1 MKNMARDYIRTVTD
15 MERYFYG
22 AGNAMGYSYSGSELL
37 KADSPMMST
46 TAGTYQAI
54 YGRKVWSQL
63 NQEFNAFSIL
73 PKRPWERSG
82 WRVITA
88 RPDATIGGGV
98 AENATLPDTSKPT
111 FQHIAAKPKT
121 VVHTFDMSETAMFLA
136 DKDDG
141 LGDIRSVLKEEMGK
155 HHAET
160 INLMLCKDAGTV
172 AGNDFESLDRVTGND
187 GGSTGG
193 TTSME
198 TGADNATDHCGA
210 SDLDIYSI
218 DRSANSWSNAAVNCG
233 ADVTVANQRTLSLD
247 HLDSIFQTT
256 WTQGG
261 NPKVILTGY
270 DTLMRLQQLLQSQQR
285 FMEEKRIT
293 PTYNGVKGVPGVE
306 AGFIVATY
314 NGVPIIP
321 SKDVGKGG
329 PANADGLSKMYFLD
343 TDYMYFSTA
352 IPTQYFESGI
362 ETGDPFAINRL
373 GQEGMYRSMGEL
385 WTTFFRGHGSI
396 RDLK

>member
-1 MKNMARDYIRTVTD
+1 MARNYVRTVQD
-15 MERYFYG
+15 LERYYYG

-37 KADSPMMST
+37 KADAPLLSS

-73 PKRPWERSG
+73 PKKPWDRSG
-82 WRVITA
+82 WRVVTA
-88 RPDATIGGGV
+88 KPSFTKGGGV
-98 AENATLPDTSKPT
+98 AENATLPDTTKPT
-111 FQHIAAKPKT
+111 FQQVAAKPKT
-121 VVHTFDMSETAMFLA
+121 VAHTFDMSEVAIFLA

-141 LGDIRSVLKEEMGK
+141 MGDIRSVLKEEVGK
-155 HHAET
+155 HHAEH
-160 INLMLCKDAGTV
+160 INVMLTEDSETV
-172 AGNDFESLDRVTGND
+172 AGNDFESLDRITGND
-187 GGSTGG
+187 GGSSGG

-198 TGADNATDHCGA
+198 TGASAGTDHCGA
-210 SDLDIYSI
+210 SDLDSYSI
-218 DRSANSWSNAAVNCG
+218 DRSANAWSNASVSCG
-233 ADVTVANQRTLSLD
+233 TDRASGNRRTLSLD
-247 HLDSIFQTT
+247 HLDSMFQSV
-256 WTQGG
+256 WTLGG

-270 DTLMRLQQLLQSQQR
+270 DTLMRVQQLLQSQQR
-285 FMEEKRIT
+285 FMEEKRVT

-321 SKDVGKGG
+321 SKDIQS
-329 PANADGLSKMYFLD
+329 DGISRMYFLD
-343 TDYMYFSTA
+343 TDYLWFSTG

-373 GQEGMYRSMGEL
+373 GQEGLYRTLGEV
-385 WTTFFRGHGSI
+385 WTTFFRGQGSV
-396 RDLK
+396 RDLQ

>member
-1 MKNMARDYIRTVTD
+1 MARDYIRTITD

-37 KADSPMMST
+37 KADAPMLST
-46 TAGTYQAI
+46 TAGIYQAI

-82 WRVITA
+82 WRVITE
-88 RPDATIGGGV
+88 RPSFAKGGGL
-98 AENATLPDTSKPT
+98 AENSTLPDTTKPT

-121 VVHTFDMSETAMFLA
+121 IAHTFDMSETAMFLA

-141 LGDIRSVLKEEMGK
+141 LGDIRAVLKEEMGK
-155 HHAET
+155 HHAEH
-160 INLMLCKDAGTV
+160 INKMLTEDVTTV
-172 AGNDFESLDRVTGND
+172 AGNDFESLDRVTVGNN
-187 GGSTGG
+187 
-193 TTSME
+193 SM
-198 TGADNATDHCGA
+198 AA
-210 SDLDIYSI
+210 SVHYDAGDEDMYSI
-218 DRSANSWSNAAVNCG
+218 DRSANSWSFAEDSASATATDRV
-233 ADVTVANQRTLSLD
+233 LSLD
-247 HLDSIFQTT
+247 HLDEIFRLT
-256 WTQGG
+256 WERGG

-285 FMEEKRIT
+285 FLEEKRVT
-293 PTYNGVKGVPGVE
+293 PTYNGVKGVPGIE

-314 NGVPIIP
+314 NGIPIIP
-321 SKDVGKGG
+321 SKDVAK
-329 PANADGLSKMYFLD
+329 DTLSRMYFLD
-343 TDYMYFSTA
+343 TDYLYFSTA

-373 GQEGMYRSMGEL
+373 GQEGMYRTMGEL
-385 WTTFFRGHGSI
+385 WTTFFGGHASI

>member
-1 MKNMARDYIRTVTD
+1 MARDYIRNITD

-37 KADSPMMST
+37 KADAPMLST

-82 WRVITA
+82 WRVITE
-88 RPDATIGGGV
+88 RPSFTVGGGV
-98 AENATLPDTSKPT
+98 AENATLPDTTKPT

-155 HHAET
+155 HHAEH
-160 INLMLCKDAGTV
+160 INKMLTTDCDTV
-172 AGNDFESLDRVTGND
+172 AGNDFESLDRITGND
-187 GGSTGG
+187 GGSSGG
-193 TTSME
+193 LTSME
-198 TGADNATDHCGA
+198 TGAAGADHCGA
-210 SDLDIYSI
+210 TDLDIYSI
-218 DRSANSWSNAAVNCG
+218 SRNANSWSNAEVNCG
-233 ADVTVANQRTLSLD
+233 SDQDAANRRTLSLD
-247 HLDSIFQTT
+247 HLDSLFQQI
-256 WTQGG
+256 WVRGG

-285 FMEEKRIT
+285 FMEEKRVT

-321 SKDVGKGG
+321 SKDVVK
-329 PANADGLSKMYFLD
+329 DGISRMYFLD
-343 TDYMYFSTA
+343 TDYLYFSTA

-373 GQEGMYRSMGEL
+373 GQEGMYRSMGEV
-385 WTTFFRGHGSI
+385 WTTFFGGHGSI
-396 RDLK
+396 RDLQ

>member
-1 MKNMARDYIRTVTD
+1 MARDYIRNITD
-15 MERYFYG
+15 MERYYYG

-37 KADSPMMST
+37 KADAPMLST

-88 RPDATIGGGV
+88 RPSFAKGGGV
-98 AENATLPDTSKPT
+98 AENATLPDTTKPT

-121 VVHTFDMSETAMFLA
+121 IVHTFDMSETAMFLS

-141 LGDIRSVLKEEMGK
+141 LGDIRAILKEEMGK
-155 HHAET
+155 HHAEH
-160 INLMLCKDAGTV
+160 INKMLTTDKATV
-172 AGNDFESLDRVTGND
+172 AGNDFESLDRVTV
-187 GGSTGG
+187 GSN
-193 TTSME
+193 E
-198 TGADNATDHCGA
+198 TGTDI
-210 SDLDIYSI
+210 DMYSI
-218 DRSANSWSNAAVNCG
+218 DRSTNSWSYAEVNQNG
-233 ADVTVANQRTLSLD
+233 GTDRNLSLD
-247 HLDSIFQTT
+247 QLDDLFQKT
-256 WTQGG
+256 WTRGG

-285 FMEEKRIT
+285 FMEEKRVT
-293 PTYNGVKGVPGVE
+293 PTYNGVKGVPGIE

-321 SKDVGKGG
+321 SKDVQT
-329 PANADGLSKMYFLD
+329 DTLSRMYFLD
-343 TDYMYFSTA
+343 TDYLYFSTA

-373 GQEGMYRSMGEL
+373 GQEGMYRTMGEL
-385 WTTFFRGHGSI
+385 WTTFFGGHGSI

>member
-1 MKNMARDYIRTVTD
+1 MARDYIRTVQD

-37 KADSPMMST
+37 KADSPMLSS

-63 NQEFNAFSIL
+63 NQEFNAFSVL

-88 RPDATIGGGV
+88 RPSFTKGGGL
-98 AENATLPDTSKPT
+98 AENSTLPDTTKPT

-121 VVHTFDMSETAMFLA
+121 IAHTFDMSETAMFLA

-155 HHAET
+155 HHAEHV
-160 INLMLCKDAGTV
+160 NRMLLEDVTTP
-172 AGNDFESLDRVTGND
+172 AGNDLESLDRITSAD
-187 GGSTGG
+187 STAMTSG
-193 TTSME
+193 THYDA
-198 TGADNATDHCGA
+198 GDD
-210 SDLDIYSI
+210 DIYSI
-218 DRSANSWSNAAVNCG
+218 DRSANSWAYAEGNADTGSVNR
-233 ADVTVANQRTLSLD
+233 NLSLD
-247 HLDSIFQTT
+247 QLDDLFQKI
-256 WTQGG
+256 WVRGG
-261 NPKVILTGY
+261 NPKVMLTGY

-285 FMEEKRIT
+285 FMEEKRVT
-293 PTYNGVKGVPGVE
+293 PTYNGVKGVPGME

-321 SKDVGKGG
+321 SKDV
-329 PANADGLSKMYFLD
+329 PTDSLSRIYYLD
-343 TDYMYFSTA
+343 TDYLYFSTA

-373 GQEGMYRSMGEL
+373 GQEGMYRTMGEV
-385 WTTFFRGHGSI
+385 WTTFFGGHGSI

>member
-1 MKNMARDYIRTVTD
+1 MARNYVRTVKD
-15 MERYFYG
+15 LERYYYG

-37 KADSPMMST
+37 KADAPMLST

-73 PKRPWERSG
+73 PKKPWDRSG
-82 WRVITA
+82 WRVVTA
-88 RPDATIGGGV
+88 KPSTAVGGGI
-98 AENATLPDTSKPT
+98 AENGTQPDTTKPT
-111 FQHIAAKPKT
+111 FQNVAAKPKT
-121 VVHTFDMSETAMFLA
+121 IAHTFDMSEVAIFLA

-155 HHAET
+155 HHAEH
-160 INLMLCKDAGTV
+160 INQMLTGDCDTV
-172 AGNDFESLDRVTGND
+172 AGNDIESLDRITGND
-187 GGSTGG
+187 GGSSGG
-193 TTSME
+193 LTSME
-198 TGADNATDHCGA
+198 TGGAAADHCGA

-218 DRSANSWSNAAVNCG
+218 DRSANSWSNAEVTCG
-233 ADVTVANQRTLSLD
+233 SDQDAANRLTLSLD
-247 HLDSIFQTT
+247 HLDGMFQKI
-256 WTQGG
+256 WVRGG

-270 DTLMRLQQLLQSQQR
+270 DTLMRIQQLLQSQQR
-285 FMEEKRIT
+285 FMEEKRVT
-293 PTYNGVKGVPGVE
+293 PTYNGVKGVPGIE

-321 SKDVGKGG
+321 SKDVQT
-329 PANADGLSKMYFLD
+329 DGISRMYFLD
-343 TDYMYFSTA
+343 TDYMYFSTG

-373 GQEGMYRSMGEL
+373 GQEGLYRTMGEV
-385 WTTFFRGHGSI
+385 WTTFFGGQGSI
-396 RDLK
+396 RDLQ

>member
-1 MKNMARDYIRTVTD
+1 MARDYIRTITD

-37 KADSPMMST
+37 KADAPMLST
-46 TAGTYQAI
+46 TAGIYQAI

-82 WRVITA
+82 WRVITE
-88 RPDATIGGGV
+88 RPSFAVGGGL
-98 AENATLPDTSKPT
+98 AENATLPDTTKPT

-121 VVHTFDMSETAMFLA
+121 IAHTFDMSETAMFLA

-141 LGDIRSVLKEEMGK
+141 LGDIRAVLKEEMGK
-155 HHAET
+155 HHAEH
-160 INLMLCKDAGTV
+160 INRMLTEDVTTV
-172 AGNDFESLDRVTGND
+172 AGNNFESLDRVTVGNN
-187 GGSTGG
+187 SMVAG
-193 TTSME
+193 THYDAGDEDM
-198 TGADNATDHCGA
+198 
-210 SDLDIYSI
+210 YSI
-218 DRSANSWSNAAVNCG
+218 DRSANTWSFAEDSADSG
-233 ADVTVANQRTLSLD
+233 ATDRVLSLD
-247 HLDSIFQTT
+247 HLDEIFRLT
-256 WTQGG
+256 WERGG

-285 FMEEKRIT
+285 FLEEKRVT
-293 PTYNGVKGVPGVE
+293 PTYNGVKGVPGIE

-314 NGVPIIP
+314 NGIPIIP
-321 SKDVGKGG
+321 SKDVAK
-329 PANADGLSKMYFLD
+329 DTLSRMYFLD
-343 TDYMYFSTA
+343 TDYLYFSTA

-373 GQEGMYRSMGEL
+373 GQEGMYRTMGEL
-385 WTTFFRGHGSI
+385 WTTFFGGHASI

>member
-1 MKNMARDYIRTVTD
+1 MARDYVRTITD
-15 MERYFYG
+15 MERYYYG

-37 KADSPMMST
+37 KADSPMLST

-73 PKRPWERSG
+73 PKKPWDRSG

-88 RPDATIGGGV
+88 KPNGGALHGGV
-98 AENATLPDTSKPT
+98 AENALLPDTVKPT
-111 FQHIAAKPKT
+111 FQHVAAKPKT
-121 VVHTFDMSETAMFLA
+121 IAHTFDMSETAIFLA
-136 DKDDG
+136 DRDDG
-141 LGDIRSVLKEEMGK
+141 MGDIRAVLKEEMGK
-155 HHAET
+155 HHAEMV
-160 INLMLCKDAGTV
+160 NKMLLTDVTTV
-172 AGNDFESLDRVTGND
+172 AANNFESLDRITTGNTNMV
-187 GGSTGG
+187 SG
-193 TTSME
+193 THY
-198 TGADNATDHCGA
+198 DA
-210 SDLDIYSI
+210 SDEDIYSI
-218 DRSANSWSNAAVNCG
+218 DRSANTWAFAEDNA
-233 ADVTVANQRTLSLD
+233 DSSSANRTLSLD
-247 HLDSIFQTT
+247 HLDTLFQQI
-256 WTQGG
+256 WERGG

-285 FMEEKRIT
+285 FMEEKRVT
-293 PTYNGVKGVPGVE
+293 PTYNGVKGVPGME

-321 SKDVGKGG
+321 TKDMPK
-329 PANADGLSKMYFLD
+329 DSLSRMYFLD

-373 GQEGMYRSMGEL
+373 GQEGLYRTMGEI
-385 WTTFFRGHGSI
+385 WTTFFGAQGSI

>member
-1 MKNMARDYIRTVTD
+1 MARNYVRTITD
-15 MERYFYG
+15 MERYYYG

-37 KADSPMMST
+37 KSDSPMLST

-73 PKRPWERSG
+73 PKKPWDRSG
-82 WRVITA
+82 WRVITGK
-88 RPDATIGGGV
+88 PSDATTGSLLGGV
-98 AENATLPDTSKPT
+98 AENSTLPDTQRPT

-121 VVHTFDMSETAMFLA
+121 IAHTFDMSETAIFLA

-141 LGDIRSVLKEEMGK
+141 MGDIRSVLKEEMGK
-155 HHAET
+155 HHAES
-160 INLMLCKDAGTV
+160 INRMLLDKVDNP
-172 AGNDFESLDRVTGND
+172 AGNNFESLDRITAAHNDDANSKTGLD
-187 GGSTGG
+187 DDHDVLGA
-193 TTSME
+193 TS
-198 TGADNATDHCGA
+198 N
-210 SDLDIYSI
+210 LDIYSI
-218 DRSANSWSNAAVNCG
+218 GREANRAWANAEMSNNIVSDTATDRV
-233 ADVTVANQRTLSLD
+233 LSLD
-247 HLDSIFQTT
+247 VLDDIFQRL
-256 WTQGG
+256 WVRGG

-285 FMEEKRIT
+285 FMEEKRVT
-293 PTYNGVKGVPGVE
+293 PTYNGVKGVPGIE

-321 SKDVGKGG
+321 SKDVTK
-329 PANADGLSKMYFLD
+329 DTISRMYLLD
-343 TDYMYFSTA
+343 TDYLHFSTA

-373 GQEGMYRSMGEL
+373 GQEGLYRTMGEI
-385 WTTFFRGHGSI
+385 WTTFFGAQGQV

>member
-1 MKNMARDYIRTVTD
+1 MARDYIRTVQD

-37 KADSPMMST
+37 KADSPMLSS

-63 NQEFNAFSIL
+63 NQEFNAFSVL

-88 RPDATIGGGV
+88 RPSFTKGGGL
-98 AENATLPDTSKPT
+98 AENSTLPDTTKPT

-121 VVHTFDMSETAMFLA
+121 IAHTFDMSETAMFLA

-155 HHAET
+155 HHAEHV
-160 INLMLCKDAGTV
+160 NRMLLEDVTTP
-172 AGNDFESLDRVTGND
+172 AGNDLESLDRITSAD
-187 GGSTGG
+187 STAMTSG
-193 TTSME
+193 THYDA
-198 TGADNATDHCGA
+198 GDD
-210 SDLDIYSI
+210 DIYSI
-218 DRSANSWSNAAVNCG
+218 DRSANSWAYAEGNADTGSVNR
-233 ADVTVANQRTLSLD
+233 NLSLD
-247 HLDSIFQTT
+247 QLDDLFQKI
-256 WTQGG
+256 WVRGG
-261 NPKVILTGY
+261 NPKVMLTGY

-285 FMEEKRIT
+285 FMEEKRVT
-293 PTYNGVKGVPGVE
+293 PTYNGVKGVPGME

-321 SKDVGKGG
+321 SKDV
-329 PANADGLSKMYFLD
+329 PTDSLSRIYYLD
-343 TDYMYFSTA
+343 TEYLYFSTA

-373 GQEGMYRSMGEL
+373 GQEGMYRTMGEV
-385 WTTFFRGHGSI
+385 WTTFFGGHGSV